1 MYDFRDTT
9 KTSTVPKKVIVDDAL
24 YLPKYSKT
32 LDELLPL
39 FQTIKVNGL
48 NNFEKELEVQSG
60 ILNGDFLLSNRYPG
74 KEIEVEFFINSR
86 MQEELISTQRKIF
99 GYLKDDNLEFSF
111 QFLKDWKYKGIV
123 KSIEY
128 DPGTLTPKG
137 KITFFCPNPFRF
149 QSKKGELY
157 KPLEGDMVRINR
169 IEMMMTKDSATK
181 GFLIYGSTS
190 PILNRRAEIKILP
203 RSTNYS
209 TPKFELY
216 FDDFRCLENG
226 YSIAKYVS
234 INSDIGTFYT
244 TPAAGVRLNNTS
256 FYTKSVIDY
265 DVLEVG

>member
-48 NNFEKELEVQSG
+48 NNFEKELEIQNG

-86 MQEELISTQRKIF
+86 TQEELISTQRKIF

-128 DPGTLTPKG
+128 DSGTLTPKG
-137 KITFFCPNPFRF
+137 KITFFCPEPFRF
-149 QSKKGELY
+149 QSKKGELH
-157 KPLEGDMVRINR
+157 KTLEGDMVRINR
-169 IEMMMTKDSATK
+169 IEIKSTKALIGK
-181 GFLIYGSTS
+181 GFTIYGSTS
-190 PILNRRAEIKILP
+190 PFLKRGAEIRIVP
-203 RSTNYS
+203 HSPQVDPVR
-209 TPKFELY
+209 FEL
-216 FDDFRCLENG
+216 FLDEFKCLETG
-226 YSIAKYVS
+226 YSANHAVG

-244 TPAAGVRLNNTS
+244 TPSAGVRLSNSAVVQTS
-256 FYTKSVIDY
+256 TIDY
-265 DVLEVG
+265 DILEVG